1 MKIFL
6 FCILFL
12 SLRCLLEV
20 EGVGVKQVAPA
31 PSTALD
37 PNFGHSNSELWRARG
52 RRNKR
57 YYYYRRR
64 YYGGRRYYYY
74 WYRNYYNIL
83 CKRMENSKLQP
94 IQSMPKTPNSGGK
107 DKNGDGDEKEKD
119 KDKEKEKKAEA
130 ARAATKKQQEAD
142 MPRFDKGENEI
153 FTSKDCYEVVTELG
167 QGSFGAV
174 YGVIRKSDK
183 QSFALKC
190 ESCHLKKSMLPHEAN
205 VLLALNLLKSP
216 HFVEMIDYG
225 TVGDRFLF
233 VIMKCVG
240 KNLWDIRMTLPDR
253 RYTLKTVLRIAE
265 QTLAGLRDLHR
276 KDQSRKDDIESWW
289 YMIAEMIIIEI
300 PWKQKKGTDR
310 DGVRADKQRLRDSD
324 DYFKFLFRKCCYEQM
339 AAILKYLDSLTY
351 TSIPDYDY
359 VYHNITAIAVV
370 NKIQPSDPPDWDPDA
385 KRYKGPV
392 YREKQPYI
400 VKELE

>member
-1 MKIFL
+1 
-6 FCILFL
+6 
-12 SLRCLLEV
+12 
-20 EGVGVKQVAPA
+20 
-31 PSTALD
+31 
-37 PNFGHSNSELWRARG
+37 
-52 RRNKR
+52 
-57 YYYYRRR
+57 
-64 YYGGRRYYYY
+64 
-74 WYRNYYNIL
+74 
-83 CKRMENSKLQP
+83 MENSKQQP
-94 IQSMPKTPNSGGK
+94 VQSMPKTPNSGGK
-107 DKNGDGDEKEKD
+107 DKNGDGEEKEKD
-119 KDKEKEKKAEA
+119 IDKEKKAEA

-153 FTSKDCYEVVTELG
+153 FTSTDCYEVVTELG

-265 QTLAGLRDLHR
+265 QTLEGLRDLHR
-276 KDQSRKDDIESWW
+276 VGYLHRDIKPPNFAIGRDASDMHTIYLLDFGLCRRIVEKGKDLRTPRRECAFRGTTRYASLAAHDNVEFVVFVAFVVPNFQKDQSRKDDIESWW

>member
-12 SLRCLLEV
+12 SLGCLLEV
-20 EGVGVKQVAPA
+20 GGVGVKQEALA

-52 RRNKR
+52 RR
-57 YYYYRRR
+57 
-64 YYGGRRYYYY
+64 
-74 WYRNYYNIL
+74 
-83 CKRMENSKLQP
+83 MENSKQQP
-94 IQSMPKTPNSGGK
+94 VQSMPKTPNSGGK
-107 DKNGDGDEKEKD
+107 DKNGDGEEKEKD
-119 KDKEKEKKAEA
+119 IDKEKKAEA

-153 FTSKDCYEVVTELG
+153 FTSTDCYE
-167 QGSFGAV
+167 
-174 YGVIRKSDK
+174 
-183 QSFALKC
+183 
-190 ESCHLKKSMLPHEAN
+190 
-205 VLLALNLLKSP
+205 
-216 HFVEMIDYG
+216 
-225 TVGDRFLF
+225 
-233 VIMKCVG
+233 
-240 KNLWDIRMTLPDR
+240 
-253 RYTLKTVLRIAE
+253 
-265 QTLAGLRDLHR
+265 
-276 KDQSRKDDIESWW
+276 
-289 YMIAEMIIIEI
+289 
-300 PWKQKKGTDR
+300 
-310 DGVRADKQRLRDSD
+310 
-324 DYFKFLFRKCCYEQM
+324 LFRKCCYEQM